1 MLELYLK
8 NKTSKKIEKYEI
20 EMNKG
25 ELQDFVEKLEAVQK
39 VRENTSSG
47 AKQRVGPEELLVF
60 VKIWKIQTYF
70 YGT

>member
-39 VRENTSSG
+39 VRENTS
-47 AKQRVGPEELLVF
+47 
-60 VKIWKIQTYF
+60 W
-70 YGT
+70 